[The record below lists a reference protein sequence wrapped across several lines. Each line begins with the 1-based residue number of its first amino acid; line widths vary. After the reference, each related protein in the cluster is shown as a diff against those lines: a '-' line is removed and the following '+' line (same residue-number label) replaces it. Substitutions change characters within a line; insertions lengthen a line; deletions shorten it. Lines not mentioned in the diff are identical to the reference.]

1 MDAKIKKSALIYIF
15 SFIFL
20 SILMWLIFDSKKNQS
35 KQIYL
40 NQKIVKAAA
49 EFKAMLNGYKMLIDF
64 IDRRYFYDKE
74 ILKLLYK
81 ASKDKSGKYAQLAY
95 RKLLPLY
102 QDMKKYQITYLQI
115 KTPEGKILLSFQKKQ
130 KPKEKSKISLFS
142 QPPKE
147 IIGGFKFINELY
159 YNNLLIGSVEI
170 IISYEAIKDQ
180 LRRIFKGEYMF
191 LIHKDVLESKI
202 STDRK
207 SYVQSEISPDFFY
220 ETGNIRNYQIPVEV
234 LSKINMKLKEKAE
247 EKIKKMRN
255 FAVDV
260 EVGGNE
266 YVVSFIVITDM
277 TGKKIGYLVYYELDN
292 TVKLFNDTFIVMYIS
307 VEIALFAML
316 SFLINIRTRSEKF
329 RILSE
334 IDTLTGIYNKGKF
347 NQLLEAEL
355 KKVKRYNR
363 PLGLIIFDI
372 DHFKKIND
380 TYGHQ
385 VGDYVLKT
393 VANIVKNNIRN
404 TDIFAR
410 WGGEEFVIIAPET
423 DINGTKILAEKLRNA
438 IEEYN
443 FDTVG
448 KVTASFGVT
457 EAVPED
463 TTDSIVHRADEALYL
478 AKEKGRNRVEIMLP
492 EV

>member
-20 SILMWLIFDSKKNQS
+20 SILIWVLFDSKKNQN

-49 EFKAMLNGYKMLIDF
+49 EFKATLNGYRMLIDF
-64 IDRRYFYDKE
+64 IDRRYFYDE
-74 ILKLLYK
+74 EVLKLLYRAYRNK
-81 ASKDKSGKYAQLAY
+81 SKREIQLVY

-102 QDMKKYQITYLQI
+102 KDIKRYQITYLQI
-115 KTPEGKILLSFQKKQ
+115 KTPEGKVLLRFHKKQ
-130 KPKEKSKISLFS
+130 KPKNTSRLSLFS
-142 QPPKE
+142 LPQKE
-147 IIGGFKFINELY
+147 ITGGFKFINELY
-159 YNNLLIGSVEI
+159 YNNYFIGTVEI

-180 LRRIFKGEYMF
+180 LRKIFRGEYIF
-191 LIHKDVLESKI
+191 LIRKDVLESKI
-202 STDRK
+202 SRERK
-207 SYVQSEISPDFFY
+207 SYVQSEIHPDFFY
-220 ETGNIRNYQIPVEV
+220 ETGSVKKYQIPVEV
-234 LSKINMKLKEKAE
+234 LSKINLELKEKVK
-247 EKIKKMRN
+247 EKIEKLRN

-260 EVGGNE
+260 EVNGDE

-292 TVKLFNDTFIVMYIS
+292 TVKLFNDTFIVMYLS

-316 SFLINIRTRSEKF
+316 SFLINIRSRSEKF

-347 NQLLEAEL
+347 NQVLDTEL
-355 KKVKRYNR
+355 KKVKRYRR
-363 PLGLIIFDI
+363 PLGLILFDI

-380 TYGHQ
+380 AYGHQ
-385 VGDYVLKT
+385 VGDYILKT
-393 VANIVKNNIRN
+393 IAEIVKKNIRD

-438 IEEYN
+438 IEEN
-443 FDTVG
+443 RFDRVG

-457 EAVPED
+457 EATSED
-463 TTDSIVHRADEALYL
+463 TIDSIVHRADEALYL
-478 AKEKGRNRVEIMLP
+478 AKEKGRNRVEIILP
-492 EV
+492 EI